1 MYTTDRN
8 KYITG
13 CFAVRIHIK
22 ALVQT
27 PVTLYEN
34 TEETVK
40 NNKND
45 VLKTLDINTHNG
57 SIKSVLMHFVILLT
71 SIFLNLFLY

>member
-1 MYTTDRN
+1 MYTTDHN

-27 PVTLYEN
+27 RVTLYEN

-40 NNKND
+40 NHENY
-45 VLKTLDINTHNG
+45 VLKTLDINTHSG
-57 SIKSVLMHFVILLT
+57 SIKSILMHCVILLT
-71 SIFLNLFLY
+71 SVF